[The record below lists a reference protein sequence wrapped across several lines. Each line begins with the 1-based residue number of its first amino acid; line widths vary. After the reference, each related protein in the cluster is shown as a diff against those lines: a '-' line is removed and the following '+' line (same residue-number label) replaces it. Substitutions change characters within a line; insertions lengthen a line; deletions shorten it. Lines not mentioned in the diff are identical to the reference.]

1 MIDAAVVEAGDVA
14 GAAAAPAPDPPP
26 TEKRSPKVRFAIPD
40 GWMARGFTFEV
51 SWPTDPVARARVR
64 SQFGARRFAYNWA
77 LAQVK
82 ADLGARKL
90 DPTHQSVP
98 WNLYALR
105 KRFNAEKS
113 VVAPWWQENPLRD
126 VRSERFA
133 FAAR

>member
-1 MIDAAVVEAGDVA
+1 MGTPAATL
-14 GAAAAPAPDPPP
+14 APDPPP
-26 TEKRSPKVRFAIPD
+26 TEKRSPKARFAIPD